1 MTKSPDDAPRGVQL
15 PRVSSVP
22 PHQSTAGSEA
32 ADLAASVGL
41 VLDPW
46 QRHVL
51 DGALGERSDGRWAA
65 FEVGLLVSRQNG
77 KGSILEARE
86 LAGLFLFGEQLIIHS
101 AHEFKTAQEHFRRVL
116 SLVENFDHL
125 RKLVS
130 RVRTSHGEE
139 GIELKTG
146 QRLRFVARTGP
157 SGRGFSGDVIVLDE
171 AMILSPAVM
180 AALLPTMSARPNPQV
195 WYTASAGFPDSNL
208 LRAVRERGIAGG
220 DPGLAW
226 FEWSAPEGASLD
238 DRSAWA
244 AANPALGIR
253 ISEEFVQRERAA
265 MPEVEFARERLGMW
279 DAGGRDRVIA
289 TELWDALEDRQ
300 SQPGEALAFALDATP
315 NRESASVGLAG
326 RRADGLV
333 HVELVENRSGIDW
346 LVRRAVELQQR
357 WTAPFYLDP
366 AGPVGSLCP
375 ALERAGVAFVKM
387 NATEYKQ
394 ACGAF
399 YDYAQERKLRHIGQP
414 LLNAALGSARKRDLG
429 DAWAWHRRDYTD
441 ISPLV
446 SVTNALFGLL
456 RSEVPVPKKELTR
469 VSGRARSY

>member
-1 MTKSPDDAPRGVQL
+1 
-15 PRVSSVP
+15 
-22 PHQSTAGSEA
+22 
-32 ADLAASVGL
+32 LAASVGL

-51 DGALGERSDGRWAA
+51 DGALGERADGRWSA

-86 LAGLFLFGEQLIIHS
+86 LAGLFLFNEQLIIHS

-116 SLVENFDHL
+116 SLVTNYDHL

-208 LRAVRERGIAGG
+208 LRAVRERGKAGG

-226 FEWSAPEGASLD
+226 FEWSAPEDASLD
-238 DRSAWA
+238 DRAAWA

-253 ISEEFVQRERAA
+253 VAEEFVQRERAA

-279 DAGGRDRVIA
+279 DAGGRDRVIPL
-289 TELWDALEDRQ
+289 EVWNALEDPK
-300 SQPGEALAFALDATP
+300 SQPDDRLAFALDATP
-315 NRESASVGLAG
+315 NRESASIGLAG
-326 RRADGLV
+326 RRPDGWI
-333 HVELVENRSGIDW
+333 HVEVVENRAGIDW
-346 LVRRAVELQQR
+346 LVQRTVELQRR
-357 WTAPFYLDP
+357 WLAPVYLDP
-366 AGPVGSLCP
+366 AGPVGSIAP
-375 ALERAGVAFVKM
+375 ALEAAGVEFVKL
-387 NATEYKQ
+387 NATDYKQ
-394 ACGAF
+394 ACGSF
-399 YDYAQERKLRHIGQP
+399 YDHAMERKLRHIGQP

-446 SVTNALFGLL
+446 SVTNALYGLL
-456 RSEVPVPKKELTR
+456 RAEIPVPVKGLTR
-469 VSGRARSY
+469 VSGRVRSY

>member
-1 MTKSPDDAPRGVQL
+1 MTRSLESAARGVQE
-15 PRVSSVP
+15 PRISHVPPSVSS
-22 PHQSTAGSEA
+22 AGTEA
-32 ADLAASVGL
+32 AELAASVGL

-46 QRHVL
+46 QRTVL
-51 DGALGERSDGRWAA
+51 DGALGERADGRWSA

-101 AHEFKTAQEHFRRVL
+101 AHEFKTAQEHFRRIL
-116 SLVENFDHL
+116 SLVENHDHL

-139 GIELKTG
+139 GIELKSG

-195 WYTASAGFPDSNL
+195 WYTASAGFPESEL
-208 LRAVRERGIAGG
+208 LRRIRERGIAGV
-220 DPGLAW
+220 DPSLAW
-226 FEWSAPEGASLD
+226 FEWSAPEDADLD
-238 DRSAWA
+238 DRAAWA
-244 AANPALGIR
+244 QANPAMGFR
-253 ISEEFVQRERAA
+253 VSEEFVSRERAA

-279 DAGGRDRVIA
+279 DAGGLDRVISA
-289 TELWDALEDRQ
+289 ELWNALEDKKFSPLKGQ
-300 SQPGEALAFALDATP
+300 VFALDATP
-315 NRESASVGLAG
+315 NRESASIGVAARRHDGLA
-326 RRADGLV
+326 
-333 HVELVENRSGIDW
+333 HVEVVENRRDVDW
-346 LVRRAVELQQR
+346 LIGRAAEIQKK
-357 WTAPFYLDP
+357 WSAPIYLDP
-366 AGPVGSLCP
+366 AGPVGSLMP
-375 ALERAGVAFVKM
+375 ALEAAGVAFVKLT
-387 NATEYKQ
+387 AREYGQ

-399 YDYAQERKLRHIGQP
+399 YDTVKERKLRHFGQP
-414 LLNAALGSARKRDLG
+414 SLNSALGAARKRDLG
-429 DAWAWHRRDYTD
+429 DAWAWHRRDYTDD

-456 RSEVPVPKKELTR
+456 RSEVPSKRLTR
-469 VSGRARSY
+469 VSGSVRGY

>member
-1 MTKSPDDAPRGVQL
+1 MTSSSAKEPLGVQQ

-22 PHQSTAGSEA
+22 AFRSTAGAEA

-41 VLDPW
+41 NLDPW

-101 AHEFKTAQEHFRRVL
+101 AHEFKTAQEHFRRIL
-116 SLVENFDHL
+116 SLVDNFDHL
-125 RKLVS
+125 RKRVS

-139 GIELKTG
+139 GIELTTG

-195 WYTASAGFPDSNL
+195 WYTASAGFPDSDL
-208 LRAVRERGIAGG
+208 LRAVRERGAAGG

-226 FEWSAPEGASLD
+226 FEWSAPPGADLD

-244 AANPALGIR
+244 QANPALGIR
-253 ISEEFVQRERAA
+253 VSEEFVQRERAA
-265 MPEVEFARERLGMW
+265 MPEIEFARERLGMW
-279 DAGGRDRVIA
+279 DTGLLGQVIPQEVWEKLSDPSSSPTGG
-289 TELWDALEDRQ
+289 
-300 SQPGEALAFALDATP
+300 LAFALDATP

-326 RRADGLV
+326 RRPDGWI
-333 HVELVENRSGIDW
+333 HVEVVENRPGVNW
-346 LVRRAVELQQR
+346 LVQRAKELQDR
-357 WTAPFYLDP
+357 WQAPVFLDP
-366 AGPVGSLCP
+366 AGPTGALMP
-375 ALERAGVAFVKM
+375 ALEAAGVTFVKLM
-387 NATEYKQ
+387 ASEYAR

-399 YDYAQERKLRHIGQP
+399 YDAAMEHRLRHIDQP
-414 LLNAALGSARKRDLG
+414 LLNSALGAARQRPLG

-446 SVTNALFGLL
+446 SVTNALYGLL
-456 RSEVPVPKKELTR
+456 RSEVPEPVKTLTR
-469 VSGRARSY
+469 VSGRVRGF